1 MAYFFDLLPL
11 APLVLSI
18 RKSLVPQ
25 TGQVPSIAGRPFFIV
40 TSFGSLISRFSRHL
54 TQYASTAA
62 IPVSSP

>member
-1 MAYFFDLLPL
+1 
-11 APLVLSI
+11 
-18 RKSLVPQ
+18 
-25 TGQVPSIAGRPFFIV
+25 V